1 MRIKTRFTIKNAEM
15 ATAVLLSAIIVFLLV
30 FRTIHAGAL
39 WRDECVSV
47 QLALMPSFS
56 EIYKNIQHDSFPLLF
71 PALLRSYTKAFGTS
85 NAAFRI
91 FGLVVG
97 IILIGM
103 LWYNARVAGSSPP
116 LLSPVLVGLNS
127 NFLLSATSM
136 RGYGLGCVLIL
147 LLFGLFHRTIDKPV
161 PWRLVAVFL
170 VSLASVHC
178 LLFNSVLL
186 CAMTGA
192 AVIVLVGQRKYRTAS
207 LVALIA
213 ALSALSMALYYH
225 SYASRLE
232 WNMLFQMSLTLQ
244 QIGAGMNNALG
255 APAFFTGIF
264 WYALLIAATVG
275 TIMRLL
281 RMYKA
286 GTKSNSTTAVWFYL
300 LTVLLSLAGYAIFL
314 KLLGYFGRPWY
325 FLALFS
331 IVAVAVDTL
340 AAKLAV
346 NTGLRIARLALVF
359 LAMIIMPAAAWSRIL
374 ERQTNMDRIIR
385 VLDLNV
391 KNGDLIIINPWYKG
405 ITFNWYYR
413 GTAQWVTLPIINDHR
428 THRCDLLKEKMMCE
442 RPLDDLYAL
451 VEKTL
456 RESHRVWLGGD
467 TRPPSDTAVP
477 PSLPPA
483 PLSRFGWQNG
493 VYADTWALQFCQ
505 FLDRHSVKTLNFNL
519 PVKNGV
525 IGFEDASLLIAEGW
539 K

>member
-1 MRIKTRFTIKNAEM
+1 
-15 ATAVLLSAIIVFLLV
+15 
-30 FRTIHAGAL
+30 
-39 WRDECVSV
+39 
-47 QLALMPSFS
+47 
-56 EIYKNIQHDSFPLLF
+56 LF

-85 NAAFRI
+85 DAAFRI

-103 LWYNARVAGSSPP
+103 LWYNARAAGSSPP
-116 LLSPVLVGLNS
+116 LLSLVLVGLNS
-127 NFLLSATSM
+127 NFLLFATSV

-147 LLFGLFHRTIDKPV
+147 LLFGLFRRTIDKPV

-170 VSLASVHC
+170 VSLASVHS

-192 AVIVLVGQRKYRTAS
+192 AVTVLVVQRKYRTAS

-213 ALSALSMALYYH
+213 ALSALSMASYYH
-225 SYASRLE
+225 PYVSRLE

-244 QIGAGMNNALG
+244 QIWAGMNNALG

-264 WYALLIAATVG
+264 WYALLIAAAGG
-275 TIMRLL
+275 TIMRML
-281 RMYKA
+281 RMYIA
-286 GTKSNSTTAVWFYL
+286 GTKSNSATAAWFYL
-300 LTVLLSLAGYAIFL
+300 LTVLLSLAGYAVFL
-314 KLLGYFGRPWY
+314 KLLGYSGRPWY

-346 NTGLRIARLALVF
+346 NTGLRIVRLGLVF
-359 LAMIIMPAAAWSRIL
+359 TALLIQPAAVWPPIL
-374 ERQTNMDRIIR
+374 ERQTNMDRITR

-428 THRCDLLKEKMMCE
+428 THRGDLLKEKMICE

-456 RESHRVWLGGD
+456 RESRRVWLAGD
-467 TRPPSDTAVP
+467 TRPPFDTAVP

-493 VYADTWALQFCQ
+493 VYTDTWALQFCL
-505 FLDRHSVKTLNFNL
+505 FLDRHSVKTLNFNV

-525 IGFEDASLLIAEGW
+525 SGFEDASLLMAEGW